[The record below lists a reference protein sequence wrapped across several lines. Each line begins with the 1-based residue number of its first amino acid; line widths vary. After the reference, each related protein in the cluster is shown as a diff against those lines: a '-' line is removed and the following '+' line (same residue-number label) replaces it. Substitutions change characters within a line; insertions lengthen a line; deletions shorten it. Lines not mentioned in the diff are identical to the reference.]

1 VGIHPLRSVVG
12 AAILRDGRVLAAR
25 RTSPAAAAGRWEF
38 PGGKVEPGE
47 TPEAALVREV
57 VEELGCRIEVT
68 GWLAGEVPIGA
79 SHSLAVAL
87 ARLVEGEPDPL
98 EHDLVRWLAAA
109 ELGDVD
115 WLEADRP
122 FLAELR
128 QTLTTLTP

>member
-1 VGIHPLRSVVG
+1 MTTTVVG
-12 AAILRDGRVLAAR
+12 AAILRGGCVLSAR

-47 TPEAALVREV
+47 TREAAVVREV
-57 VEELGCRIEVT
+57 SEELGCRVEVT
-68 GWLAGEVPIGA
+68 GWLAGEVTI
-79 SHSLAVAL
+79 SDTHTLAVAL
-87 ARLVEGEPDPL
+87 AGIVDGDPEPV
-98 EHDLVRWLAAA
+98 EHDLVRWLAVG

-128 QTLTTLTP
+128 DLLTTLTP

>member
-1 VGIHPLRSVVG
+1 VTLTVVG
-12 AAILRDGRVLAAR
+12 AAILRDGCVLAAR

-47 TPEAALVREV
+47 TREAALVREV
-57 VEELGCRIEVT
+57 AEELACRVEVT
-68 GWLAGEVPIGA
+68 GWLAGEVAI
-79 SHSLAVAL
+79 SETHTLAVAL
-87 ARLVEGEPDPL
+87 ANLVDGEPEPA
-98 EHDLVRWLAAA
+98 EHDLVRWLAAG

-128 QTLTTLTP
+128 DLLTTLTP